1 MCTLRIHSLTDC
13 AAPLTLVRAFNLKQ
27 CMHDVLVF
35 PTQGR
40 RPHADECSGSDL
52 DGDMYFVSWD
62 ARLLPPPDKRNQPP
76 LEYKTPAAAA
86 TKGGVVQEAE
96 LIDFL
101 VGYLTNTD
109 LGTIN
114 NAHLAQADASPE
126 GAFDA
131 KCLQLAELHARAVDF
146 QKTGEAVQMPKELRP
161 QKYPDFMEKPAGL
174 CESYESTKVL
184 GIMFRRVKD
193 VIQGDDGGRGVEL
206 RYDVGLQVQG
216 WEGYAEEAEAAL
228 EDYRLDLSRL
238 MERHG
243 VEEEGMAVCGFL
255 PERTRLYR
263 GGGRRRGE
271 GSGDLKRELSVLVHK
286 HRRRFWQA
294 VIEEVFGQEV
304 WEEEAEDTEEAEL
317 NDAFASCRSL
327 AAFEALVRGR
337 VETGHE
343 AALNRVWR
351 RASAW
356 YLVPFHVIIA
366 EELKLPRRPRGEEEE
381 EVELEGLARDGQP
394 PLGESGWGTWGARK
408 EGGYSMQD
416 LPSGLSFAWM
426 VADVLRSIKVS
437 LPHARSG
444 KNLVGEGGAVVK

>member
-1 MCTLRIHSLTDC
+1 
-13 AAPLTLVRAFNLKQ
+13 
-27 CMHDVLVF
+27 MHDVLVF

-86 TKGGVVQEAE
+86 ARGGVVQEGE

-101 VGYLTNTD
+101 ASLLTNTD
-109 LGTIN
+109 LGTIS
-114 NAHLAQADASPE
+114 NAHLAQADASPD

-193 VIQGDDGGRGVEL
+193 VMQGDDGDRGVEL
-206 RYDVGLQVQG
+206 RYDVGLQVHG
-216 WEGYAEEAEAAL
+216 WEEYAEEAEAAL

-238 MERHG
+238 MERNG

-304 WEEEAEDTEEAEL
+304 WEEEAEDAQEAEL

-337 VETGHE
+337 VEATGRE
-343 AALNRVWR
+343 AALGRVWR

-381 EVELEGLARDGQP
+381 EEVELEGLARDGQ
-394 PLGESGWGTWGARK
+394 WGARK

-437 LPHARSG
+437 LSYGRGHSG
-444 KNLVGEGGAVVK
+444 KNLVGGGGAVVK